1 MQQFVNFFSRKF
13 YLFLLILSLYCLM
26 RVMYVCMMMLIS
38 TALWSKHSQGFVA
51 NNYPRAVATDD
62 EFLTEILAQIN

>member
-1 MQQFVNFFSRKF
+1 
-13 YLFLLILSLYCLM
+13 M